1 MARRTGEREK
11 KRDRPAETL
20 ANGEQKQRRVPLFGA
35 QNSALQGEI
44 LALSLSLEYEQY
56 RAKVD
61 QLENLCFQR
70 NAPQGRR
77 NELVFPVKRD
87 EEIKEVCR
95 GVDRC
100 ILEVQGISYA
110 RHEIGS
116 DESQGEVRA
125 KLRNLGAWCLMLL

>member
-11 KRDRPAETL
+11 KMDRPAETL

-95 GVDRC
+95 GVASLNVAAAGTVSC
-100 ILEVQGISYA
+100 FEVA
-110 RHEIGS
+110 RGRAGHAVTGS
-116 DESQGEVRA
+116 
-125 KLRNLGAWCLMLL
+125 